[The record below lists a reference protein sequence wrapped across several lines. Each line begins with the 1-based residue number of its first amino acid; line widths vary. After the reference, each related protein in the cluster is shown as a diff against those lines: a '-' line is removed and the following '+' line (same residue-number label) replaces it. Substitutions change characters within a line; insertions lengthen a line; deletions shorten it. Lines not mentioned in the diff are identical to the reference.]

1 MTAFYFFNL
10 EVHEERIKTIFLN
23 NLGGGN
29 SHMEDKILEQ
39 RLLEEDLSLQLSL
52 LQEEMPE
59 TRTSILFPMEA
70 TMHPEHVDTP
80 TKAVAIPTPSTT
92 MLNQNW
98 LDALAFCFTIGL
110 IAVAPHLFE

>member
-1 MTAFYFFNL
+1 
-10 EVHEERIKTIFLN
+10 LN

-29 SHMEDKILEQ
+29 SHLEDKLLEQ

-59 TRTSILFPMEA
+59 TKSSILFPMEA
-70 TMHPEHVDTP
+70 TMHPEHSDAP
-80 TKAVAIPTPSTT
+80 ERAMSIPSPSTT

-98 LDALAFCFTIGL
+98 LDALAFCFAIGL
-110 IAVAPHLFE
+110 IAMAPHLIE